1 MANNEPTGI
10 VWLASY
16 PKSGNTWVRSFLN
29 NLHAVMEDGLDVEP
43 QDLNKMQRLTAWDI
57 GAAQYQKF
65 LEKPIKECT
74 EAEIDA
80 VRSKVQHAV
89 ATNNSGV
96 LLVKT
101 HNALVM
107 SNGHPTI
114 NFSVTAGAIY
124 IVRNPLDVAVSFSH
138 HIGQSI
144 DDAIRIMSTPG
155 HRPRGSEKTV
165 GEVYGSWSENVGSW
179 TKSKH
184 PAMLTLRYEDMHADP
199 EKSFGALAAHL
210 RQFPT
215 KEELQR
221 AIELS
226 SFKSLQDQEKSSGFT
241 EKPKNLKQFFRSGK
255 TGQWERELTEQQ
267 VATLRAVHGQQMKTF
282 GYETS

>member
-1 MANNEPTGI
+1 MSNNDQTGI

-29 NLHAVMEDGLDVEP
+29 NLHAVMENGLDVEP
-43 QDLNKMQRLTAWDI
+43 QDINSMQRLTAWDI

-65 LEKPIKECT
+65 LDKPLSECSN
-74 EAEIDA
+74 AEIDA
-80 VRSKVQHAV
+80 VRKKVQHAV
-89 ATNNSGV
+89 AANNSGV

-107 SNGHPTI
+107 TNGHPTI

-144 DDAIRIMSTPG
+144 DDAIRVMSTPG
-155 HRPRGSEKTV
+155 HRPNNSEKTV
-165 GEVYGSWSENVGSW
+165 GEVYGSWSENVESW

-184 PAMLTLRYEDMHADP
+184 PAMLTLRYEDMHSDP
-199 EKSFGALAAHL
+199 EKSFGALATHL
-210 RQFPT
+210 RQFPSQ
-215 KEELQR
+215 KELAK

-226 SFKSLQDQEKSSGFT
+226 SFKSLQSLEEASGFT
-241 EKPKNLKQFFRSGK
+241 EKPKNLKKFFRSGK
-255 TGQWERELTEQQ
+255 TNQWENDLTEQQ
-267 VATLRAVHGQQMKTF
+267 IATICAVNGPQMKKL
-282 GYETS
+282 GYEV